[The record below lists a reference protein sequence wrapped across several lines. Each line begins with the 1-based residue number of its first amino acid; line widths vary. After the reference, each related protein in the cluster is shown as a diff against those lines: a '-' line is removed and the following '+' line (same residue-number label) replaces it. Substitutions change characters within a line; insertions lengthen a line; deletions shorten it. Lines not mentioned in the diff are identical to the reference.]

1 MKLRRLLALTVAV
14 PAALAIAAV
23 PATATGTD
31 STPSAPAAQ
40 GTIKVSPLYGPA
52 DATGKATVRA
62 SVPCGPDA
70 TAFRFVVRS
79 PGANERVFGG
89 SFLGTPLPADKVAD
103 TSIVAQRAL
112 FPVGSAAQEG
122 VAHKLV
128 AQCYTTDAK
137 GVLTITEP
145 ASVDLRVNN
154 GVWTSLSPEARA
166 LPTKIGALRFGLVLF
181 RGFAP
186 GEHVDGAVVAADG
199 TSTPVSLQPQI
210 APDGTW
216 GGALLTLPATVADG
230 SYSLVLSGTN
240 SHATSSVAIALDSSR
255 LWW

>member
-14 PAALAIAAV
+14 PAALAIATV
-23 PATATGTD
+23 PAIATDAAPTSSATTA
-31 STPSAPAAQ
+31 P

-79 PGANERVFGG
+79 EGANERVFGG

-103 TSIVAQRAL
+103 TAVVGQRAL
-112 FPVGSAAQEG
+112 FPVGSATQEG

-128 AQCYTTDAK
+128 AQCYTTGAD

-145 ASVDLRVNN
+145 ASVDLRVNS
-154 GVWTSLSPEARA
+154 GVWSALSPEARA

-186 GEHVDGAVVAADG
+186 GEHVDGAVRAADG

-230 SYSLVLSGTN
+230 SYTLVLSGTN
-240 SHATSSVAIALDSSR
+240 SKATTSVAITLDSSR

>member
-23 PATATGTD
+23 PAIATDSGATSSATTATGTIEV
-31 STPSAPAAQ
+31 
-40 GTIKVSPLYGPA
+40 GPLYGPA
-52 DATGKATVRA
+52 DNTGKATVRA

-89 SFLGTPLPADKVAD
+89 SFLGTPLPADHVAD
-103 TSIVAQRAL
+103 SSVVGPRAL
-112 FPVGSAAQEG
+112 FPLGAAAQEG

-128 AQCYTTDAK
+128 AQCYTTVD

-145 ASVDLRVNN
+145 ASVDLRVNG
-154 GVWTSLSPEARA
+154 GVWSALSPEARV

-186 GEHVDGAVVAADG
+186 AEHVDGAVRAADG
-199 TSTPVSLQPQI
+199 TLTPVSLQPQI

-216 GGALLTLPATVADG
+216 GGALLTLPSTLADG

-240 SHATSSVAIALDSSR
+240 SHAASSVAITLDSSR

>member
-23 PATATGTD
+23 PAIATDSGSSSAAATATGTV
-31 STPSAPAAQ
+31 
-40 GTIKVSPLYGPA
+40 KVSPLYGPA
-52 DATGKATVRA
+52 DSTGKATARA
-62 SVPCGPDA
+62 SVPCGPEA

-79 PGANERVFGG
+79 PDAIDRVFGG
-89 SFLGTPLPADKVAD
+89 SFLGTPLAADHVAD
-103 TSIVAQRAL
+103 SSVVGPRAL
-112 FPVGSAAQEG
+112 FPIGSETQEG

-128 AQCYTTDAK
+128 TQCYTTVDD
-137 GVLTITEP
+137 VLTITEP
-145 ASVDLRVNN
+145 ASVDVKINN
-154 GVWTSLSPEARA
+154 GVWSTLSPEVRA

-186 GEHVDGAVVAADG
+186 GEHVDGAVRAADG

-230 SYSLVLSGTN
+230 SYTLVLSGTN
-240 SHATSSVAIALDSSR
+240 SKATSSVAITLDSSR